1 MRKISTKDLEV
12 TISKL
17 HPNFPYLIEVIGENP
32 ISFSWPFP
40 IRLRTKLAPTEI
52 LSPYKVPR
60 GNEVKSD
67 RMLVKW
73 SPVEGANYYEVAIHG
88 PDGYFFKQ
96 EVLPLNLEG
105 HQYVLSGLRHNA
117 EHEISITAFNKFI
130 DGSVTSEK
138 FFTRPKTPSKFRGV
152 TIFDDELTL
161 AWDPVEGIEKYDIHV
176 YDDKRHLG
184 KKFFKIKDHKK
195 YFKTYISYLPIKPK

>member
-1 MRKISTKDLEV
+1 
-12 TISKL
+12 
-17 HPNFPYLIEVIGENP
+17 
-32 ISFSWPFP
+32 
-40 IRLRTKLAPTEI
+40 
-52 LSPYKVPR
+52 
-60 GNEVKSD
+60 
-67 RMLVKW
+67 MLVKW

-138 FFTRPKTPSKFRGV
+138 FFTRPKTPAKFRGV

-184 KKFFKIKDHKK
+184 KNFSTNNCSKWFLKNEGNLFRHDIIWNNFLMYGFLTHIAFNP
-195 YFKTYISYLPIKPK
+195 YCI